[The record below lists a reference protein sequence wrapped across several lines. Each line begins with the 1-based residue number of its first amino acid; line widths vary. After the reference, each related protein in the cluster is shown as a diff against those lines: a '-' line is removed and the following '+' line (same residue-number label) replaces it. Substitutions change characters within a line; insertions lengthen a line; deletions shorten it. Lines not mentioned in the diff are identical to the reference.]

1 MSASSVLYAPFNLW
15 DLYVEYLWN
24 YKPGS
29 WVERTASTFRVFA
42 FVVITPFILL
52 TLLVRELS
60 GVIDVTK
67 ASTSEATP
75 SRETHESPSI
85 HVQDE
90 SLHPQADEAKGDPS
104 SLNVPPAPESYLGD
118 TVVEEGNLKLS
129 GVNVFSPAPSQP
141 PSPTLSRRDLSSH
154 MQPQLQSLTTMETPR
169 RPRSDTTLS
178 STHSSSGES
187 NFTMV
192 DKESGS
198 DDAEGTQI
206 RRRGRPADNG
216 FDMS

>member
-1 MSASSVLYAPFNLW
+1 MLSIQDVVS
-15 DLYVEYLWN
+15 YVIA
-24 YKPGS
+24 
-29 WVERTASTFRVFA
+29 RT
-42 FVVITPFILL
+42 L
-52 TLLVRELS
+52 

-67 ASTSEATP
+67 ASTSEATL
-75 SRETHESPSI
+75 SRETRETESI

-90 SLHPQADEAKGDPS
+90 SLHPQTDEAKGDAS
-104 SLNVPPAPESYLGD
+104 SLTVPSAPESYLGD

-154 MQPQLQSLTTMETPR
+154 MQPQLQSLTRMDAPR
-169 RPRSDTTLS
+169 SPRSDTTLS

-206 RRRGRPADNG
+206 RRRGRPTDNG
-216 FDMS
+216 CDMS